1 MDANNFIDRIRAA
14 GFKVKADG
22 ADLAISPSQKLN
34 DAQRE
39 FIKAHKF
46 AILDALHRASVKGAS
61 LADHAH
67 AEFVR
72 ERILSGWVWHEGQWI
87 APGVGHA

>member
-14 GFKVKADG
+14 GFRVKADG
-22 ADLAISPSQKLN
+22 ADLAIFPVQKLN

-39 FIKAHKF
+39 FIRQHKP
-46 AILDALHRASVKGAS
+46 AILDALTRANAPHAS

-72 ERILSGWVWHEGQWI
+72 GRILSGWAWHEGQWI
-87 APGVGHA
+87 APEVGHA

>member
-14 GFKVKADG
+14 GFKIKADG
-22 ADLAISPSQKLN
+22 PDLAIFPAQKLN
-34 DAQRE
+34 AAQRE
-39 FIKAHKF
+39 FIRQHKP

-72 ERILSGWVWHEGQWI
+72 GRVLSGWAWHEGQWI
-87 APGVGHA
+87 EPGVGHA

>member
-1 MDANNFIDRIRAA
+1 MDASNFIERIRAA

-22 ADLAISPSQKLN
+22 DKLIVHPAEKLTAPQK
-34 DAQRE
+34 E
-39 FIKAHKF
+39 FIRKHKP
-46 AILDALHRASVKGAS
+46 AILDALARANAPHAS

-72 ERILSGWVWHEGQWI
+72 GRILSGWAWHEGAWI
-87 APGVGHA
+87 APEVGHA